1 MDDREKELEKGFVE
15 FLRREGL
22 GETPVPPELQTAVE
36 RRITAEFASKRTIG
50 WGSTALISGA
60 ATLVLGL
67 ANQGSFNPAFAGLL
81 AVAAVIYGLGVRQLT
96 ATSAGASELSALMI
110 DPGGMN

>member
-1 MDDREKELEKGFVE
+1 VEKRESEFEGAFAE

-22 GETPVPPELQTAVE
+22 DGSPVPPELQAAVE
-36 RRITAEFASKRTIG
+36 RRINAEFTARRTIG

-67 ANQGSFNPAFAGLL
+67 SNQGSFNPAFAALL
-81 AVAAVIYGLGVRQLT
+81 ALAAVIYGLGVRQLT
-96 ATSAGASELSALMI
+96 ATSAGVSELSA
-110 DPGGMN
+110 

>member
-1 MDDREKELEKGFVE
+1 MDKEERDLEGDFVA

-22 GETPVPPELQTAVE
+22 DESPVPPELQAAVE
-36 RRITAEFASKRTIG
+36 RRIDAEFAARRTIG

-67 ANQGSFNPAFAGLL
+67 ANQGSFNPAFAALL
-81 AVAAVIYGLGVRQLT
+81 ALAAAIYGLGVRQLT
-96 ATSAGASELSALMI
+96 ATSAGASELSA
-110 DPGGMN
+110 

>member
-1 MDDREKELEKGFVE
+1 MERDDAERDQRFAE

-22 GETPVPPELQTAVE
+22 EGSPVPPELQAAVE
-36 RRITAEFASKRTIG
+36 RRIDAEFASRRTIG

-67 ANQGSFNPAFAGLL
+67 ANQGSFNLAFAGLL
-81 AVAAVIYGLGVRQLT
+81 ALAAGMYGLGVRQLT
-96 ATSAGASELSALMI
+96 ATSAGASELSA
-110 DPGGMN
+110 

>member
-1 MDDREKELEKGFVE
+1 MSQKPGGELDQGFIE

-22 GETPVPPELQTAVE
+22 EESPVPPQLQAAVE
-36 RRITAEFASKRTIG
+36 RRIHAEFAARRTIG

-81 AVAAVIYGLGVRQLT
+81 GLAAAIYGLGVRMLT
-96 ATSAGASELSALMI
+96 ATSAGGSEVSA
-110 DPGGMN
+110 

>member
-1 MDDREKELEKGFVE
+1 MDKRERDLEGDFVA

-22 GETPVPPELQTAVE
+22 DESPVPPELQAAVE
-36 RRITAEFASKRTIG
+36 RRIEAEFASRRTIG

-81 AVAAVIYGLGVRQLT
+81 ALAAAIYGLGVRQLT
-96 ATSAGASELSALMI
+96 ATSAGVSELSA
-110 DPGGMN
+110 

>member
-1 MDDREKELEKGFVE
+1 MTMDEQDEKSQERLVE

-22 GETPVPPELQTAVE
+22 DELPVPPQLQAAIE
-36 RRITAEFASKRTIG
+36 RRIHQEFEGRRTIG

-67 ANQGSFNPAFAGLL
+67 ANQGSFNPAFGALL
-81 AVAAVIYGLGVRQLT
+81 AVAAVIYGLGVRKLT
-96 ATSAGASELSALMI
+96 ATSPDGSELPA
-110 DPGGMN
+110 

>member
-1 MDDREKELEKGFVE
+1 VDKRERDLEGDFVA

-22 GETPVPPELQTAVE
+22 DGSPVPPELQAAVE
-36 RRITAEFASKRTIG
+36 RRIETEFASRRTIG

-81 AVAAVIYGLGVRQLT
+81 ALAAAIYGLGVRQLT
-96 ATSAGASELSALMI
+96 ATSAGVSELST
-110 DPGGMN
+110 

>member
-1 MDDREKELEKGFVE
+1 MDKSERDLEEGFVE

-22 GETPVPPELQTAVE
+22 EGSPVPPELQATVE
-36 RRITAEFASKRTIG
+36 RRIHAEFAVRRTIG

-67 ANQGSFNPAFAGLL
+67 ANQGSFNPAFAVLL
-81 AVAAVIYGLGVRQLT
+81 ALAAGIYGVGVRQLT
-96 ATSAGASELSALMI
+96 ATSAGVSELSA
-110 DPGGMN
+110 

>member
-1 MDDREKELEKGFVE
+1 MDKQEKDLEGAFVA

-22 GETPVPPELQTAVE
+22 DESPVQPELQAAVE
-36 RRITAEFASKRTIG
+36 RRIVAELATRRTIG

-67 ANQGSFNPAFAGLL
+67 ANQGSFNPAFAAVL
-81 AVAAVIYGLGVRQLT
+81 ALAAGIYGIGVRQLT
-96 ATSAGASELSALMI
+96 AT
-110 DPGGMN
+110 